1 MREIMLES
9 PPNAIRNLIAT
20 VANSK
25 TSEVPEPK
33 TSRMSD
39 TNDRNSNFVIPTG
52 KGFIVTDIIFTPQY
66 LPIKGTYTL
75 QLNSSQGITLN
86 YAATS
91 SFQTSFTTGMVLK
104 SGSTID
110 ASYFHDAFPDGEGSA
125 TVKVF
130 GYLFDS

>member
-1 MREIMLES
+1 MLEF
-9 PPNAIRNLIAT
+9 PPNAIRNLIAE

-25 TSEVPEPK
+25 TSQVPDTK
-33 TSRMSD
+33 ISRMTD
-39 TNDRNSNFVIPTG
+39 TDNRNSIFVVPTG
-52 KGFIVTDIIFTPQY
+52 KGFLVKDIIFTPQY
-66 LPIKGTYTL
+66 LPLKGTYTL
-75 QLNSSQGITLN
+75 QLNSSQSITLY

-104 SGSTID
+104 SGSSID

-125 TVKVF
+125 TVQVF